1 MDTTQ
6 IPTIVSLVE
15 DLARVRFR
23 KADAQDELNK
33 LTAEFNA
40 RPDVVHLKALIKDMT
55 DGANTLTDVI
65 REDGLTQ
72 SHPALKIRNKVVVTI
87 NETLAL
93 EWCRKNMPV
102 AIIES
107 VNEKMVEEYAKKNPT
122 YWATVE
128 TVPQVTI
135 ATDLSEWLPK

>member
-1 MDTTQ
+1 MDTTEV
-6 IPTIVSLVE
+6 PTIVSLVE
-15 DLARVRFR
+15 SLAVIRQS
-23 KADAQDELNK
+23 KAKAQEELKN
-33 LTAEFNA
+33 LTEEFNA
-40 RPDVVHLKALIKDMT
+40 RPDVVQLVALIL
-55 DGANTLTDVI
+55 GLAEEAYSLTDTI
-65 REDGLTQ
+65 RLIGLDQ
-72 SHPALKIRNKVVVTI
+72 QHPALKIKNKVVVTI
-87 NETLAL
+87 DEKLAL

-122 YWATVE
+122 DWATVE

>member
-1 MDTTQ
+1 MDTTEVPV
-6 IPTIVSLVE
+6 ITSLVE
-15 DLARVRFR
+15 SLAISRQT
-23 KADAQDELNK
+23 KAKAQEELNK
-33 LTAEFNA
+33 LVAEFSA
-40 RPDVVHLKALIKDMT
+40 RPDVAQLRDIIKELNTSSD
-55 DGANTLTDVI
+55 TLTDTI
-65 REDGLTQ
+65 RLIGLDQ
-72 SHPALKIRNKVVVTI
+72 QHPALKVRNKVVITI
-87 NETLAL
+87 DEKLAL

-122 YWATVE
+122 DWATVE

>member
-1 MDTTQ
+1 MDATEV
-6 IPTIVSLVE
+6 PTIVSLVE
-15 DLARVRFR
+15 SLAIKRQT
-23 KADAQDELNK
+23 KADVQDILNK

-40 RPDVVHLKALIKDMT
+40 RPDVAELKALIKDLT
-55 DGANTLTDVI
+55 DSANTLTDVI
-65 REDGLTQ
+65 RDYGLTQ
-72 SHPALKIRNKVVVTI
+72 QHPALKVRNKVVITI
-87 NETLAL
+87 DEKLAL

-102 AIIES
+102 AIIEN